1 MERKWI
7 MSEDMV
13 KFRGE
18 RETRKKSLGVPVLSV
33 GQTKT
38 SIAKASWTKQICTT
52 TQRTR
57 IDLLD
62 WLFSLNI
69 VLLIFICA
77 FSCINHLFLC
87 CWWVVFHG
95 IYDRIFLNIRSLKAF
110 EFIPLFSY
118 DEWNFHKHLLEVE
131 FMK

>member
-38 SIAKASWTKQICTT
+38 SIAKAS
-52 TQRTR
+52 
-57 IDLLD
+57 
-62 WLFSLNI
+62 
-69 VLLIFICA
+69 
-77 FSCINHLFLC
+77 
-87 CWWVVFHG
+87 
-95 IYDRIFLNIRSLKAF
+95 
-110 EFIPLFSY
+110 
-118 DEWNFHKHLLEVE
+118 
-131 FMK
+131 